1 MLLRKAALFFAVLTA
16 TLCCSVRSQRS
27 NTASQPAGTQIVVG
41 ANPQCL
47 ALADFND
54 DSKVDIAVGNADS
67 ANVTILLGDGK
78 GNFSQATGSPFSAG
92 QSPNDLAVGDINADG
107 HRDLA
112 IANHDATYV
121 TILLGN
127 GRGQFTPAPSSP
139 IPVKSRPH
147 PHGIALA
154 DFNGDG
160 KLDFV
165 IDDWGNNQVTVVFG
179 KGAGDFASPGV
190 SFAVGQM
197 PYQRVRA
204 ADVNKDGLP
213 DVITTNMESADV
225 SVLLAN
231 GKGGFTPAPGSPARA
246 NPDPFGLTV
255 GDVNGD
261 GNVDLAIINYSGQP
275 TDAGKDAITIL
286 IGSGNGRFAPASGS
300 PFKSG
305 RSPGS
310 IAVGDVNGDG
320 IDDVASANMGSN
332 NITLLLGGKNGLR
345 VAGNSPIVVGKDP
358 EFVAL
363 GDLNGDRKADLV
375 VAESETNVIRIIL
388 SQ

>member
-1 MLLRKAALFFAVLTA
+1 MRKAALFFTVITA

-27 NTASQPAGTQIVVG
+27 TTASQPAGTQIVVG

-47 ALADFND
+47 ALADFNED
-54 DSKVDIAVGNADS
+54 GKLDIAVGNADS
-67 ANVTILLGDGK
+67 ENVTILLGDGK
-78 GNFSQATGSPFSAG
+78 GNFSHAPGSPFSAG
-92 QSPNDLAVGDINADG
+92 RGPNDLALGDINADG

-112 IANHDATYV
+112 IANHEATYV

-165 IDDWGNNQVTVVFG
+165 IDDWGNNQVTVAFG

-204 ADVNKDGLP
+204 ADVNKDGFA

-225 SVLLAN
+225 SILLAD
-231 GKGGFTPAPGSPARA
+231 GKGGFTPAPGSPVRA
-246 NPDPFGLTV
+246 NPSPFGLAI

-261 GNVDLAIINYSGQP
+261 GNADLAIINYSGRP
-275 TDAGKDAITIL
+275 TDGSKDAITIL

-300 PFKSG
+300 PFNSG

-310 IAVGDVNGDG
+310 IAVGDVDGDG
-320 IDDVASANMGSN
+320 SDDVAVANMGSN
-332 NITLLLGGKNGLR
+332 NITLLFGGKHGLR
-345 VAGNSPIVVGKDP
+345 VANNSPMAVGKDP
-358 EFVAL
+358 EYVAL

-375 VAESETNVIRIIL
+375 VAESETNSIRIIL
-388 SQ
+388 SR